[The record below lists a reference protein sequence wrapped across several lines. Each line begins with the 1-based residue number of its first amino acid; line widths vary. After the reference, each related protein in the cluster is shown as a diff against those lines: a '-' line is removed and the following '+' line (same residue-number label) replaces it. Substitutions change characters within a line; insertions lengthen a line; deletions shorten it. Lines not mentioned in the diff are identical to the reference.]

1 MLDFREVLSY
11 CDLHDIGFFGLP
23 WTYDNKQAGDWNVR
37 VRLDRAVATPNWTQ
51 WFPQVR
57 LQHLVSASS
66 DHCQIFLDL
75 EQEPNQRPQ
84 QRIMRYEIMWER
96 EESLPQEIKMAWE
109 HGESVKNL
117 GDVAGRL
124 RGVMTSLK
132 KWSLDKFD
140 AVMKELDKIKQKI
153 EELSMQNHVSNK
165 ELDKLRKRMDEF
177 L

>member
-1 MLDFREVLSY
+1 
-11 CDLHDIGFFGLP
+11 
-23 WTYDNKQAGDWNVR
+23 
-37 VRLDRAVATPNWTQ
+37 
-51 WFPQVR
+51 
-57 LQHLVSASS
+57 
-66 DHCQIFLDL
+66 
-75 EQEPNQRPQ
+75 
-84 QRIMRYEIMWER
+84 
-96 EESLPQEIKMAWE
+96 MAWE

-165 ELDKLRKRMDEF
+165 EELDKLRKRMDEF
-177 L
+177 LYREEMMWMQRS